1 MARDE
6 VPVRRPI
13 TAVLA
18 AAAAL
23 SVSLEAAGEPA
34 PASHVAYSQSPDA
47 AWTIFEKKD
56 AFTARIAITGD
67 DSTSGFLMTDC
78 NTERGTVSYSRRE
91 FIDQP
96 PAPVTMEIIA
106 DGVVML
112 SQDATADV
120 AGYATDL
127 IGKRDFLSAMRKL
140 QDKKQF
146 RMDIIGQD
154 NRIQLSFTL
163 RSDLGFQQA
172 VARCSRIMQ

>member
-1 MARDE
+1 M
-6 VPVRRPI
+6 PVRRPI

-18 AAAAL
+18 GVAAI
-23 SVSLEAAGEPA
+23 SVSLEAAGLPP

-47 AWTIFEKKD
+47 AWTIFEKRD

-67 DSTSGFLMTDC
+67 DMTSGFFMTAC
-78 NTERGTVSYSRRE
+78 NTERGTVSYSRHE

-96 PAPVTMEIIA
+96 PAPVTMEIVA
-106 DGVVML
+106 EGVIML

-127 IGKRDFLSAMRKL
+127 SGKRDFLSAMQKL

-146 RMDIIGQD
+146 RMDIIGEN
-154 NRIQLSFTL
+154 NRIELSFTL